1 MSKKDLSEQDICL
14 RYITP
19 ALEDSGWD
27 KMKQIR
33 TEYTFTDGQ
42 IIVRGNITVRG
53 KRKRADYL
61 LSYKSKL
68 PLV

>member
-19 ALEDSGWD
+19 SLEASGWD

-33 TEYTFTDGQ
+33 TEYTFTDGNV
-42 IIVRGNITVRG
+42 IVRGNVTTRG
-53 KRKRADYL
+53 NKKRAD
-61 LSYKSKL
+61 
-68 PLV
+68 